1 MSSRV
6 TSRTD
11 HRVVYGPFPADWPLV
26 ALALTLTAV
35 GIAMVYSAGQT
46 DVPTFVE
53 GLWRTQMVWFALG
66 LGMAYTISRTS
77 VRLLE
82 WGTVPVYLGACFLL
96 LVLVFIGSGA
106 GTAASTKSWLAI
118 GGVRLGQP
126 SEFAKIAVV
135 LMLARSLSG
144 QRSAPTTLVALWKPA
159 LIVLIPWL
167 LVMAQP
173 DLGTGVVFIGIFFA
187 MLFWSGVPW
196 PLLVMAASPAVSLI
210 LAFGPGVW
218 GAWFLM
224 LLALVA
230 WVRPAMVEG
239 VVLVAANV
247 AMGVVAPV
255 LWERLNP
262 YQQRRL
268 LVFLDPSS
276 DPRASGYHVIQSQV
290 AIGSGGVSGKGF
302 TEGSQKRL
310 AFLPEQQTDF
320 IYSVVGE
327 ELGFLG
333 VTLTLALFCL
343 FLLRTVRVASRATN
357 PFASLAAFGLTA
369 AWFTH
374 IIVNIGMTVG
384 LMPITG
390 IPLPFFSYGGS
401 FMLACWIGVGM
412 LALIS
417 AEGRGRAD
425 KF

>member
-1 MSSRV
+1 MRA
-6 TSRTD
+6 R
-11 HRVVYGPFPADWPLV
+11 GIPADWPLV
-26 ALALTLTAV
+26 VLSLTLSLS

-53 GLWRTQMVWFALG
+53 GIWRTQLTWLALG
-66 LGMAYTISRTS
+66 VVVAYGISRIS

-82 WGTVPVYLGACFLL
+82 WGALPVYLGACLL
-96 LVLVFIGSGA
+96 LVALLFIGQGA

-126 SEFAKIAVV
+126 SEMAKIAVV
-135 LMLARSLSG
+135 LMLARVLSAE
-144 QRSAPTTLVALWKPA
+144 RTAPSTLFGLWRPS
-159 LIVLIPWL
+159 LIVLVPWL
-167 LVMAQP
+167 LIMGQP
-173 DLGTGVVFIGIFFA
+173 DLGTGIVFIGIFFA
-187 MLFWSGVPW
+187 MLFWSGVAW

-230 WVRPAMVEG
+230 WRRPSWIEG
-239 VVLVAANV
+239 AALIAANV
-247 AMGVVAPV
+247 VMGVVAPL
-255 LWERLNP
+255 LWARLNP

-276 DPRASGYHVIQSQV
+276 DPRGSAYHLIQSQV
-290 AIGSGGVSGKGF
+290 AIGSGGITGKGF
-302 TEGSQKRL
+302 TQGSQKRL

-320 IYSVVGE
+320 IFPVVGE
-327 ELGFLG
+327 ELGFIG
-333 VTLTLALFCL
+333 VTIVLGLFCVL
-343 FLLRTVRVASRATN
+343 LLRTVRVSSRAST
-357 PFASLAAFGLTA
+357 PFASLVAFGLTS

-374 IIVNIGMTVG
+374 IMVNIGMTVG

-401 FMLACWIGVGM
+401 FMLACWMGVGM
-412 LALIS
+412 LVLVS
-417 AEGRGRAD
+417 SEGRGQAD
-425 KF
+425 GLVI

>member
-1 MSSRV
+1 V

-26 ALALTLTAV
+26 VLALALTV
-35 GIAMVYSAGQT
+35 FGIAMVYSAGQT

-53 GLWRTQMVWFALG
+53 GIWRNQMLWFALG
-66 LGMAYTISRTS
+66 LAMAYTISRTS

-82 WGTVPVYLGACFLL
+82 WGTLPLYLGACFLL
-96 LVLVFIGSGA
+96 LLLLFIGAGA

-126 SEFAKIAVV
+126 SELAKIAVV
-135 LMLARSLSG
+135 LMLARALSG
-144 QRSAPTTLVALWKPA
+144 QRSAPTTLLALWKPA

-167 LVMAQP
+167 LIMAQP
-173 DLGTGVVFIGIFFA
+173 DLGTGIVFIGIFFA
-187 MLFWSGVPW
+187 MLFWSGVSW

-230 WVRPAMVEG
+230 WVRPAMIEG
-239 VVLVAANV
+239 AALVVANV

-290 AIGSGGVSGKGF
+290 AIGSGGISGKGF

-310 AFLPEQQTDF
+310 AFLPEQHTDF

-333 VTLTLALFCL
+333 VTLALGLFCL
-343 FLLRTVRVASRATN
+343 LLLRTVRIASRAAN
-357 PFASLAAFGLTA
+357 PFASLVAFGLTA

-374 IIVNIGMTVG
+374 IIVNVGMTVG

-401 FMLACWIGVGM
+401 FMLACWIAVGM

-425 KF
+425 KL